1 MLEESGAHQWT
12 GCCPMYTLS
21 CAALTKHVVCVVMVQ
36 GSTQRNTMLRVP
48 TKQDPIRSADE
59 RAHSKIRRRILF
71 SSFHIFLILI
81 LILISLLYALMD

>member
-1 MLEESGAHQWT
+1 
-12 GCCPMYTLS
+12 
-21 CAALTKHVVCVVMVQ
+21 MVQ